1 MNEYVNW
8 NEVKESM
15 TSLTDEEKQEIDMMS
30 EIISQ
35 IIIRRQ
41 ELGISQ
47 RELEKLSGVRQE
59 AICRMEKTKN
69 LPQLDTLVKLMIPLG
84 LKLSVKRAQCDI
96 VNESEEIY
104 EVEPNSRS
112 INYDVKNSLTRRK
125 LEQQNNL
132 HDKIEFDDGKKDGVL
147 ELKE

>member
-1 MNEYVNW
+1 MNEYVDW
-8 NEVKESM
+8 NEVKKSM

-47 RELEKLSGVRQE
+47 RELERLSGVRQE
-59 AICRMEKTKN
+59 AICRMERTKN

-84 LKLSVKRAQCDI
+84 LKLSVKRVQNDI

-104 EVEPNSRS
+104 KVEPNSKS
-112 INYDVKNSLTRRK
+112 INYDIKNSLTRRK
-125 LEQQNNL
+125 LEQPKNIQE
-132 HDKIEFDDGKKDGVL
+132 KVKFDDETIKKI
-147 ELKE
+147 

>member
-8 NEVKESM
+8 NEVKELM

-84 LKLSVKRAQCDI
+84 LKLSVKRVQYDI

-104 EVEPNSRS
+104 EVEPNSKS
-112 INYDVKNSLTRRK
+112 INYDVKSSLTRRK

-132 HDKIEFDDGKKDGVL
+132 HDKIEFHDNKKDGVL